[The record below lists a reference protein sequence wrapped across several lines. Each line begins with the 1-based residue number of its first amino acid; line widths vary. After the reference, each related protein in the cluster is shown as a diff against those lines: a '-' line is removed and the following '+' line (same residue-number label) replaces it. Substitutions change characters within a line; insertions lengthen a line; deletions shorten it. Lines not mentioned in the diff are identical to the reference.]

1 MKKKTKAVVLAKEGR
16 YFSVLTEEGEFK
28 RLKIRGEEISAGDEI
43 FLEEETAR
51 KPFFSSFRWPVAAT
65 AVAIVLLMLLGV
77 FGGSSPAAA
86 YLAIDINPAIE
97 LGLDEEGKIVDFSA
111 SDEEGQKVIEAVNLK
126 DLSWREGLQQILLS
140 SKELGF
146 LKAEGENEIFVS
158 LIENK
163 SGDITVVT
171 TEEIENSLNAE
182 LSRLQCAGRVRI
194 GKAGMEQ
201 REKAHGQGMSVNAY
215 LLKEAARAK
224 GFECNGCT
232 TSEIMKELRQKG
244 VDPLTFSEDISSE
257 NGSNGKS
264 QNKGTAAAP
273 KSSGSSGK
281 GNREKP

>member
-28 RLKIRGEEISAGDEI
+28 RLKVRDEEISAGDEI

-51 KPFFSSFRWPVAAT
+51 KPFFSSRRSPLAAT
-65 AVAIVLLMLLGV
+65 AAAVVLLLLVGV

-111 SDEEGQKVIEAVNLK
+111 PDEEGQKVIEAASLK
-126 DLSWREGLQQILLS
+126 GLFWQEGLQQILLS

-146 LKAEGENEIFVS
+146 LETTGENEIFVS
-158 LIENK
+158 LIKNK
-163 SGDITVVT
+163 SGDTAVVT
-171 TEEIENSLNAE
+171 PEEIEKSLTAE
-182 LSRLQCAGRVRI
+182 LARLQCPGRVRF

-215 LLKEAARAK
+215 LLKEAARAE
-224 GFECNGCT
+224 GLECNGCT
-232 TSEIMKELRQKG
+232 ASEIMKELQYKG
-244 VDPLTFSEDISSE
+244 ADPLTFFEKTFPGTESEDKGQ
-257 NGSNGKS
+257 NRGAANTPKGWGKD
-264 QNKGTAAAP
+264 
-273 KSSGSSGK
+273 
-281 GNREKP
+281 NR

>member
-28 RLKIRGEEISAGDEI
+28 RLKVREEEISAGDEI

-51 KPFFSSFRWPVAAT
+51 KPFFLPHRWPLAAT
-65 AVAIVLLMLLGV
+65 AAAVVLLLLVGV

-111 SDEEGQKVIEAVNLK
+111 SDEEGQKIIEAASLK
-126 DLSWREGLQQILLS
+126 GLFWQEGLQQILLS

-163 SGDITVVT
+163 NGDAVVVT
-171 TEEIENSLNAE
+171 PEEIEKSLNAE
-182 LSRLQCAGRVRI
+182 LTRLQCPGRVRI
-194 GKAGMEQ
+194 GKTGMEQ
-201 REKAHGQGMSVNAY
+201 REKARGQGMSVNAY
-215 LLKEAARAK
+215 LLKEAARAE
-224 GFECNGCT
+224 GLECDGCT
-232 TSEIMKELRQKG
+232 ASEIMKELQHKG
-244 VDPLTFSEDISSE
+244 ADPLTFFEKTFPGTESEDKGQ
-257 NGSNGKS
+257 NGGATNTP
-264 QNKGTAAAP
+264 KGW
-273 KSSGSSGK
+273 GK
-281 GNREKP
+281 GNR